1 MFKEKLITSVI
12 AMTSVIFIGGLALA
26 DNIILAEDAVETEP
40 TVIETS
46 QETTITETTIE
57 TTVAETTIIETSQET
72 SQETSPMESEI
83 LEMNIW
89 FGIEI
94 KGPQKKHI
102 TVQSGVFNGP
112 SGRETFY
119 NLPMK
124 GVISHMRKLG
134 YSEEDFPYWVRDDG
148 CKMLGPYIM
157 VAANIKTRPYG
168 TILETSMGT
177 AIVCDTGT
185 FVKKYP
191 NGVDIAVSWK
201 T

>member
-1 MFKEKLITSVI
+1 MRTKKEKIVSYSIGLLSAILVCGIALFDNVTIT
-12 AMTSVIFIGGLALA
+12 LA
-26 DNIILAEDAVETEP
+26 DDTIETEP
-40 TVIETS
+40 
-46 QETTITETTIE
+46 TTIE
-57 TTVAETTIIETSQET
+57 TTVIETTQETTIATEPTEITVETTE
-72 SQETSPMESEI
+72 ETSPFASEVA
-83 LEMNIW
+83 EMNIW

-94 KGPQKKHI
+94 NGPQKKHI

-134 YSEEDFPYWVRDDG
+134 YSAEDFPYWVRDDG

-177 AIVCDTGT
+177 AIVCDTGE

-191 NGVDIAVSWK
+191 KGIDIAVNWK

>member
-1 MFKEKLITSVI
+1 MKEKIIISILTLSITLLICS
-12 AMTSVIFIGGLALA
+12 AALA
-26 DNIILAEDAVETEP
+26 DNLTLTNTIDEP
-40 TVIETS
+40 
-46 QETTITETTIE
+46 
-57 TTVAETTIIETSQET
+57 TTIIETTTEETTIATET
-72 SQETSPMESEI
+72 SIIETTQEETEVTTEPTEETSPYESEV
-83 LEMNIW
+83 LAMNIW
-89 FGIEI
+89 FGIDI

-134 YSEEDFPYWVRDDG
+134 YDAEEFPYWIRDDG

-157 VAANIKTRPYG
+157 VAANLKTRPYG

-191 NGVDIAVSWK
+191 NGVDIAVNWK

>member
-1 MFKEKLITSVI
+1 MKERIVTSFIVLASTILICS
-12 AMTSVIFIGGLALA
+12 AALA
-26 DNIILAEDAVETEP
+26 DNLVLNNKTIKTE
-40 TVIETS
+40 S
-46 QETTITETTIE
+46 TIIE
-57 TTVAETTIIETSQET
+57 TTVEETTIATTTETTVVETTQEET
-72 SQETSPMESEI
+72 EVTEETSPYESEV
-83 LEMNIW
+83 LAMNIW
-89 FGIEI
+89 FGIDI

-134 YSEEDFPYWVRDDG
+134 YDAEDFPYWVRDDG

-157 VAANIKTRPYG
+157 VAANLKTRPYG

-191 NGVDIAVSWK
+191 NGVDIAVNWK

>member
-1 MFKEKLITSVI
+1 MKEKIIISILTLSITLLICS
-12 AMTSVIFIGGLALA
+12 AALA
-26 DNIILAEDAVETEP
+26 DNLTLTNTIDEP
-40 TVIETS
+40 
-46 QETTITETTIE
+46 
-57 TTVAETTIIETSQET
+57 TTIIETTTEETTIATET
-72 SQETSPMESEI
+72 SIIETTQEETEVTTEPTEETSPYESEV
-83 LEMNIW
+83 LAMNIW
-89 FGIEI
+89 FGIDI

-134 YSEEDFPYWVRDDG
+134 YDAEEFPYWVRDDG

-157 VAANIKTRPYG
+157 VAANLKTRPYG

-191 NGVDIAVSWK
+191 NGVDIAVNWK

>member
-1 MFKEKLITSVI
+1 MKEKIIISILTLSITLLICS
-12 AMTSVIFIGGLALA
+12 AALA
-26 DNIILAEDAVETEP
+26 DNLTLTNTIDEP
-40 TVIETS
+40 
-46 QETTITETTIE
+46 
-57 TTVAETTIIETSQET
+57 TTIIETTTEETTIATET
-72 SQETSPMESEI
+72 SIIETTQEETEVTTEFIEETSPYESEV
-83 LEMNIW
+83 LAMNIW
-89 FGIEI
+89 FGIDI

-134 YSEEDFPYWVRDDG
+134 YDAEEFPYWVRDDG

-157 VAANIKTRPYG
+157 VAANLKTRPYG

-191 NGVDIAVSWK
+191 NGVDIAVNWK

>member
-1 MFKEKLITSVI
+1 MKEKIIISILTLSITLLICS
-12 AMTSVIFIGGLALA
+12 AALA
-26 DNIILAEDAVETEP
+26 DNLTLTNTIDEP
-40 TVIETS
+40 
-46 QETTITETTIE
+46 
-57 TTVAETTIIETSQET
+57 TTIIETTTEETTIATET
-72 SQETSPMESEI
+72 SIIETTQEETEVTTEPTEETSPYESEV
-83 LEMNIW
+83 LAMNIW
-89 FGIEI
+89 FGIDI

-134 YSEEDFPYWVRDDG
+134 YDAEEFPYWIRDDG

-157 VAANIKTRPYG
+157 VAANLKTRPYG

-177 AIVCDTGT
+177 AIVCDTET

-191 NGVDIAVSWK
+191 NGVDIAVNWK

>member
-1 MFKEKLITSVI
+1 MKEKIIISILTLSITLLICS
-12 AMTSVIFIGGLALA
+12 AALA
-26 DNIILAEDAVETEP
+26 DNFTLTNTIDEP
-40 TVIETS
+40 
-46 QETTITETTIE
+46 
-57 TTVAETTIIETSQET
+57 TTIIETITKETTIATET
-72 SQETSPMESEI
+72 SIIETTQEETEATTKFTEETSPYESEV
-83 LEMNIW
+83 LAMNIW
-89 FGIEI
+89 FGIDI

-134 YSEEDFPYWVRDDG
+134 YDAEEFPYWVRDDG

-157 VAANIKTRPYG
+157 VAANLKTRPYG

-191 NGVDIAVSWK
+191 NGVDIAVNWK

>member
-1 MFKEKLITSVI
+1 MKEKIIISILTLSITLLICS
-12 AMTSVIFIGGLALA
+12 AALA
-26 DNIILAEDAVETEP
+26 DNLTLTNTIDEP
-40 TVIETS
+40 
-46 QETTITETTIE
+46 
-57 TTVAETTIIETSQET
+57 TTIIETTTEETTIATET
-72 SQETSPMESEI
+72 SIIETTQEETEITTEFTEETSPYESEV
-83 LEMNIW
+83 LAMNIW
-89 FGIEI
+89 FGIDI

-134 YSEEDFPYWVRDDG
+134 YDAEEFPYWVRDDG

-157 VAANIKTRPYG
+157 VAANLKTRPYG

-191 NGVDIAVSWK
+191 NGVDIAVNWK

>member
-1 MFKEKLITSVI
+1 MKEKIIISILTLSITLLICS
-12 AMTSVIFIGGLALA
+12 AALA
-26 DNIILAEDAVETEP
+26 DNLTLTNTVDEP
-40 TVIETS
+40 
-46 QETTITETTIE
+46 
-57 TTVAETTIIETSQET
+57 TTIIETTTEETTIATET
-72 SQETSPMESEI
+72 SIIETTQEETEVTTEPTEETSPYESEV
-83 LEMNIW
+83 LAMNIW
-89 FGIEI
+89 FGIDI

-134 YSEEDFPYWVRDDG
+134 YDAEEFPYWVRDDG

-157 VAANIKTRPYG
+157 VAANLKTRPYG

-191 NGVDIAVSWK
+191 NGVDIAVNWK

>member
-1 MFKEKLITSVI
+1 MKEKIIISILTLSITLLICS
-12 AMTSVIFIGGLALA
+12 AALA
-26 DNIILAEDAVETEP
+26 DNLTLTNTVDEP
-40 TVIETS
+40 
-46 QETTITETTIE
+46 
-57 TTVAETTIIETSQET
+57 TTIIEITTEETTIATET
-72 SQETSPMESEI
+72 SIIETTQEETEVTTEITEETSPYESEV
-83 LEMNIW
+83 LAMNIW
-89 FGIEI
+89 FGIDI

-134 YSEEDFPYWVRDDG
+134 YDAEEFPYWVRDDG

-157 VAANIKTRPYG
+157 VAANLKTRPYG

-191 NGVDIAVSWK
+191 NGVDIAVNWK

>member
-1 MFKEKLITSVI
+1 MKEKIIISILTLSITLLICS
-12 AMTSVIFIGGLALA
+12 AALA
-26 DNIILAEDAVETEP
+26 DNLTLTNTIDEP
-40 TVIETS
+40 
-46 QETTITETTIE
+46 
-57 TTVAETTIIETSQET
+57 TTIIETTTEETTIATET
-72 SQETSPMESEI
+72 SIIETTQEETEVTTEPTEETSPYESEV
-83 LEMNIW
+83 LAMNIW
-89 FGIEI
+89 FGIDI

-134 YSEEDFPYWVRDDG
+134 YDAEEFPYWVRDDG

-157 VAANIKTRPYG
+157 VAANLKTRPYG

-191 NGVDIAVSWK
+191 NGIDIAVNWK